1 MFSKIF
7 AVYLYESV
15 RISEAQLSVK
25 ESVKQQKNRPL
36 GTLNLPL
43 DHKISKLVRLSKNF
57 IVQLTF
63 RIVDDA
69 NNQPIE
75 HFQQTFVRFTHT
87 KSPDHEVF
95 IVAKEHKKLNGYYQL
110 EMKMSRDFVRFN
122 SRPGKYNCEL
132 ILGDSR
138 VRSGLRL
145 EIFDA
150 FLDISKQ
157 FQPEEPSYKP
167 RKRDTPNFERMP
179 EIQHKFKKIEGCKT
193 KYWTTL
199 SYAFCFVCFLP
210 LILLSF
216 NWRVLTLKALQNLFS
231 ASDNANFSA
240 PIFFNMLIALFSLYI
255 ICWVLGT
262 SIAIELQLTVICAI
276 PCFFA
281 CHKML
286 NALATDRIEIE
297 NEALRLE
304 WSQNDHNDD
313 LENDYYYSEE
323 MNTRTNRCKIV
334 PLWKCFDVMLKL
346 HEYLDKL
353 WHKTLS
359 KLYYLNMTTSNQ
371 KKIDQLQFDST
382 TLTFFVN
389 GIRIDVKSIDPRI
402 TLAAFLRD
410 KLNLRGTKIGCNEG
424 GCGAC
429 TVMVSELNPNSG
441 EIRHYSVNACLSP
454 VCSVFGKAVTTVEGI
469 GGGQKRI
476 HPVQERLSR
485 AHGSQCGY
493 CTPGFVMAMYT
504 LLRNKPEPTYA
515 EVDECLQGNLCR
527 CTGYRPILEAFY
539 SFTKTNGQK
548 TNCCREEKCCMSSNG
563 LVETENRC
571 DSNGRKTH
579 NKLSNLCT
587 LPNIESSQEL
597 IFPPELTFGAWN
609 QKSFMM
615 ENDGYYWYQPV
626 KMEQLLALKREFPN
640 AHTLIFDGSSTLK
653 IFHLFEHFEVKKMD
667 FVQFVDKLPN
677 QKTKIFAEICN
688 ILSLFAGNHVRNMA
702 TVAGNMATASPI
714 SDLNPIWMASGA
726 KILLK
731 SEEANRIVCLDQNFF
746 PTYRKT
752 LIAPDEAQRREDDIA
767 IVTGVF
773 SVKFYQNKGP
783 RVESMQMAFGGMGA
797 TTRMASK
804 PTQNLK
810 GRIWDE
816 ALFNDLSGALADE
829 FRLPENVPGGMAKY
843 RQALVLSFSL
853 KFYLY
858 VREQLGL
865 TCEKRE
871 MLHLS
876 EIENKFESTQIYQDV
891 LPSQNK
897 TDPVGRPLMHSSG
910 EKHTTGEAIYTT
922 DVQLPSDCLYMAY
935 VTSPVS
941 CGKIIGNP
949 DYSSALCLD
958 GVIGHVDWRDVPG
971 SLMISHSNDVPLFA
985 TDQTSISYHG
995 QPIAAIIA
1003 NDNETA
1009 RRAASLVHVEILKP
1023 DYEEKTII
1031 TIEEAIRHQ
1040 SYLFPEPF
1048 RIHSSLNEPNAT
1060 IKSEI
1065 DWKKFSRTIKGQIRI
1080 GEGDEMHIISST
1092 QSVNDVQG
1100 DVATVLGVARN
1111 VVTVT
1116 VRRIGGGFGG
1126 KESCTGLFAGAAAI
1140 AAKKFKKPIRFWLE
1154 RFDDMA
1160 ISGNRH
1166 PFRFD
1171 YQFALENDC
1180 DKIAAME
1187 VNAYSN
1193 CGYSFDLSKGVME
1206 RALAHIDNVYK
1217 FGNVNVY
1224 GHLCKT
1230 NLASNTAFRGF
1241 GGPQGMFATETI
1253 IKHAAEQFGIDVD
1266 TLRELNMYTTEGD
1279 ITHYGM
1285 HLRQCNIRRCWTEC
1299 QKLSNY
1305 DQQKLKL
1312 QEWNSKNKYL
1322 KRGIYMVPTKFGIAF
1337 GFKRLNQAG
1346 ALVHVYT
1353 DGSVLISHGGM
1364 EMGQGLHTKIQQI
1377 ASRCLGI
1384 DVSMIQII
1392 DTATD
1397 KVPNASP
1404 TAASVGSDVN
1414 GLAVKNACEIIL
1426 KRLEPLRKELPN
1438 ESTWKD
1444 LVMHAY
1450 INRVQLSVTGFA
1462 TIHCEPVDFTEG
1474 RGAEYYSYCVYGV
1487 GCAEVEVDCLTGD
1500 HRVIRVDIVMDVGE
1514 SLNPAVDIGQIE
1526 GAFVQGFGL
1535 FTMEE
1540 LKIRPDGVRLTRGPG
1555 TYKIPSA
1562 DDAPRQFNVKL
1573 LDGSS
1578 NKNGI
1583 FSSKAIGE
1591 PPLFLGSA
1599 PFFAIREAI
1608 RNYRIQNGNLGY
1620 FRLDSPATPERIRL
1634 ACEDSLLEKAI
1645 PQPSKGQRWTTEL

>member
-1 MFSKIF
+1 MPINSSFLISLIKAVPLCLIGFQFVVTDEILENLMNNLSSTTVQQPFWISTEVEQLHFRKECISAQLCAEPRFTLVNQMPKYNERLSHDWSMSKAEVPGISLEFFTFWGRGFLFIGIDPKFKFSRTCDESSYVSVFQFGAKVKGQNDEVYEKVQLELHGQCFNATLTIQLFRHRCPWCLIEQSEKLFAQLKDTEPFACQLPLQFRTNLLIILLAVATVINVIAFVVEQRCSPCPISKNRVLTTRAQRFLPTISEEFYEVIDDDDTETKPHIPLHFVHNLKPPPTCANSKDSKI
-7 AVYLYESV
+7 
-15 RISEAQLSVK
+15 
-25 ESVKQQKNRPL
+25 
-36 GTLNLPL
+36 LP
-43 DHKISKLVRLSKNF
+43 N
-57 IVQLTF
+57 
-63 RIVDDA
+63 
-69 NNQPIE
+69 
-75 HFQQTFVRFTHT
+75 
-87 KSPDHEVF
+87 
-95 IVAKEHKKLNGYYQL
+95 
-110 EMKMSRDFVRFN
+110 M
-122 SRPGKYNCEL
+122 
-132 ILGDSR
+132 
-138 VRSGLRL
+138 
-145 EIFDA
+145 
-150 FLDISKQ
+150 
-157 FQPEEPSYKP
+157 
-167 RKRDTPNFERMP
+167 
-179 EIQHKFKKIEGCKT
+179 IEGCQNKILR
-193 KYWTTL
+193 TTL

-231 ASDNANFSA
+231 ASDNANRLSQSA
-240 PIFFNMLIALFSLYI
+240 SRQNRLRKYDDENIRKLRASL
-255 ICWVLGT
+255 
-262 SIAIELQLTVICAI
+262 SE
-276 PCFFA
+276 
-281 CHKML
+281 H
-286 NALATDRIEIE
+286 E
-297 NEALRLE
+297 NK
-304 WSQNDHNDD
+304 SQ
-313 LENDYYYSEE
+313 
-323 MNTRTNRCKIV
+323 V
-334 PLWKCFDVMLKL
+334 PAG
-346 HEYLDKL
+346 H
-353 WHKTLS
+353 
-359 KLYYLNMTTSNQ
+359 
-371 KKIDQLQFDST
+371 LQFDST

-429 TVMVSELNPNSG
+429 I
-441 EIRHYSVNACLSP
+441 IRECLPFPGVFSV
-454 VCSVFGKAVTTVEGI
+454 GKAVTTVEGI

-476 HPVQERLSR
+476 HPVQERLFACSWLP
-485 AHGSQCGY
+485 CGY

-515 EVDECLQGNLCR
+515 EEICAVV
-527 CTGYRPILEAFY
+527 TGYRPILEAFY
-539 SFTKTNGQK
+539 SFTKQMDK
-548 TNCCREEKCCMSSNG
+548 KQIAVEKKSVVCHLMDLLKLKIAVILMEER
-563 LVETENRC
+563 LIT
-571 DSNGRKTH
+571 
-579 NKLSNLCT
+579 KLSNLCT

-626 KMEQLLALKREFPN
+626 KMEQWLALKREFPN
-640 AHTLIFDGSSTLK
+640 ARLMAGNTEIGVELKFRHIDLRRVINIK

-714 SDLNPIWMASGA
+714 SDLNPIWMASA
-726 KILLK
+726 YK
-731 SEEANRIVCLDQNFF
+731 Q
-746 PTYRKT
+746 
-752 LIAPDEAQRREDDIA
+752 AQRREDDIA

-853 KFYLY
+853 KFIC
-858 VREQLGL
+858 
-865 TCEKRE
+865 TF
-871 MLHLS
+871 
-876 EIENKFESTQIYQDV
+876 ENSLASHFESTQIYQDC

-1009 RRAASLVHVEILKP
+1009 RRAASLVHFFERTKC
-1023 DYEEKTII
+1023 K
-1031 TIEEAIRHQ
+1031 Q
-1040 SYLFPEPF
+1040 
-1048 RIHSSLNEPNAT
+1048 LNRKL
-1060 IKSEI
+1060 IG
-1065 DWKKFSRTIKGQIRI
+1065 KKFSRTIKGQIRI

-1217 FGNVNVY
+1217 
-1224 GHLCKT
+1224 
-1230 NLASNTAFRGF
+1230 LAMLTYTAICAKQIWLLT
-1241 GGPQGMFATETI
+1241 PHSEAS
-1253 IKHAAEQFGIDVD
+1253 AFGIDVD

-1322 KRGIYMVPTKFGIAF
+1322 KRGIYM
-1337 GFKRLNQAG
+1337 AG